1 MLCGSTVVDHGDC
14 CSNQQR
20 RLSDDFRFVVG
31 RRLLLLSFSIF
42 QFVVSLYYLLY
53 KYNREGEKVMKRR
66 KEEGEKVKREKKKRR
81 TRRRNRKKLE
91 REEVVQEEEEDQV
104 NQNEHKTT

>member
-53 KYNREGEKVMKRR
+53 KYREGEKVMKRR

-81 TRRRNRKKLE
+81 TRRNRKKLE